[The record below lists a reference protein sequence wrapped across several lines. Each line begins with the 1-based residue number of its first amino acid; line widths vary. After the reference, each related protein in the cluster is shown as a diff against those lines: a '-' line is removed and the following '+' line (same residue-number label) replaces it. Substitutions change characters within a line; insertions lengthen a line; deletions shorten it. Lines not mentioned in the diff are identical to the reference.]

1 MRVFLTILIVEVKIL
16 IICFTNYLFHLRN
29 SKEVRQK
36 TKKANV
42 KFLGAVLK
50 YILTHAP
57 LNWNGL

>member
-1 MRVFLTILIVEVKIL
+1 MRVFLTILIVED
-16 IICFTNYLFHLRN
+16 LRN

-50 YILTHAP
+50 YILTRAP
-57 LNWNGL
+57 LDWNGL